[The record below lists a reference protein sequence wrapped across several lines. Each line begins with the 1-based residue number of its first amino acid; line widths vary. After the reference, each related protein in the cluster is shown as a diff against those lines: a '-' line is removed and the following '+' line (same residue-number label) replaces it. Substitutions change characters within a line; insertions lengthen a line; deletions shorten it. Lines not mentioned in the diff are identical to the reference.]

1 MDTTALLTRLG
12 EHLARAWQT
21 PVPPTR
27 ATRTSAPASPPAW
40 RCVCGRRVYFRNDRC
55 LACGRAL
62 GFDPL
67 AGAVLALAPAEPLPG
82 EPVRTWRDA
91 RPDHAAATY
100 LRCANAA
107 SPAACNWLVPTSE
120 RNGAGQRP
128 LYCLACRLNRTIPDL
143 GRAGQADAWA
153 RIEAAKRRL
162 VAQLLAL
169 GLPVA
174 SRLPGA
180 GGEDPR
186 RGLAFD
192 FLAESPG
199 GAEVLTGHANGLI
212 TLDLEEADD
221 AARERLRA
229 QLHEPYRT
237 LLGHLRHEVG
247 HYYWD
252 RLIWDSPWL
261 DDFRTLF
268 GDERESYADALK
280 RHYDNGAPPDWDQ
293 RFVST
298 YASSHPWE
306 DWAETWAHYLHIEDT
321 LVTALSFGL
330 GAGDVEIDTEPFT
343 KDVLWQP
350 DVEGASEFLEFVNAW
365 VELTGVLNELS
376 RSMGV
381 HDFYPFVL
389 NRPVVAKLQFIHCV
403 VREARAA
410 QRARSA
416 AAAPALPA
424 AA

>member
-1 MDTTALLTRLG
+1 MNILKSMVYGITGNLFKRRKSASSRSRSYTCYCG
-12 EHLARAWQT
+12 K
-21 PVPPTR
+21 PVF
-27 ATRTSAPASPPAW
+27 
-40 RCVCGRRVYFRNDRC
+40 FRNSAC
-55 LACGRAL
+55 LSCGAQLGYDPERTDLIAL
-62 GFDPL
+62 DDGDT
-67 AGAVLALAPAEPLPG
+67 PG
-82 EPVRTWRDA
+82 SLVRHGDTSGKL
-91 RPDHAAATY
+91 Y
-100 LRCANAA
+100 QRCANFDTAA
-107 SPAACNWLVPTSE
+107 GCNWLLPHGCTE
-120 RNGAGQRP
+120 P
-128 LYCLACRLNRTIPDL
+128 LCRACRVNRTIPDQSDPENQML
-143 GRAGQADAWA
+143 WG
-153 RIEAAKRRL
+153 RIELAKRRL
-162 VAQLLAL
+162 MSQLLDL
-169 GLPVA
+169 GLPA
-174 SRLPGA
+174 LSKEK
-180 GGEDPR
+180 EDPEH
-186 RGLAFD
+186 GLAFD
-192 FLAESPG
+192 FLRALPNEPPIM
-199 GAEVLTGHANGLI
+199 TGHASGVI
-212 TLDLEEADD
+212 TLNVEEADD
-221 AARERLRA
+221 SVRERVRA
-229 QLHEPYRT
+229 AMHEPYRT

>member
-1 MDTTALLTRLG
+1 MNILKSMVYGIAGNLFKRRKSATTRSRSYTCQCG
-12 EHLARAWQT
+12 K
-21 PVPPTR
+21 PVF
-27 ATRTSAPASPPAW
+27 
-40 RCVCGRRVYFRNDRC
+40 FRNSAC
-55 LACGRAL
+55 LSCGAQLGYDPELTTLIAL
-62 GFDPL
+62 EEGDT
-67 AGAVLALAPAEPLPG
+67 PG
-82 EPVRTWRDA
+82 SLVRHGDTGGK
-91 RPDHAAATY
+91 HY
-100 LRCANAA
+100 QRCANFDTAA
-107 SPAACNWLVPTSE
+107 GCNWLLPHGSTE
-120 RNGAGQRP
+120 P
-128 LYCLACRLNRTIPDL
+128 LCRACCVNRTIPDQSDPQNQML
-143 GRAGQADAWA
+143 WG
-153 RIEAAKRRL
+153 RIELAKRRL
-162 VAQLLAL
+162 MSQLLDL
-169 GLPVA
+169 GLPA
-174 SRLPGA
+174 LSKEK
-180 GGEDPR
+180 EDPEH
-186 RGLAFD
+186 GLAFD
-192 FLAESPG
+192 FLRALPDEPP
-199 GAEVLTGHANGLI
+199 VMTGHANGVI
-212 TLDLEEADD
+212 TLNVEEADD
-221 AARERLRA
+221 AVREKVRA
-229 QLHEPYRT
+229 AMHEPYRT

-350 DVEGASEFLEFVNAW
+350 DVAGASEFLELVNAW

-381 HDFYPFVL
+381 HDFFPFVL

-410 QRARSA
+410 SRARTAPSVP
-416 AAAPALPA
+416 AAPEKSA
-424 AA
+424 

>member
-1 MDTTALLTRLG
+1 MNILKSMVYSITGSLFKRRKSATTRSRSYTCQCG
-12 EHLARAWQT
+12 K
-21 PVPPTR
+21 PVF
-27 ATRTSAPASPPAW
+27 
-40 RCVCGRRVYFRNDRC
+40 FRNSAC
-55 LACGRAL
+55 LSCGAQLGYDPELTTLIAL
-62 GFDPL
+62 EE
-67 AGAVLALAPAEPLPG
+67 GAPPDSL
-82 EPVRTWRDA
+82 VRHGDTGGKL
-91 RPDHAAATY
+91 Y
-100 LRCANAA
+100 QRCANFDTAA
-107 SPAACNWLVPTSE
+107 GCNWLVPHGSPE
-120 RNGAGQRP
+120 P
-128 LYCLACRLNRTIPDL
+128 LCRACCVNRTIPDQSDPQNQL
-143 GRAGQADAWA
+143 LWG
-153 RIEAAKRRL
+153 RIELAKRRMMS
-162 VAQLLAL
+162 QLLDL
-169 GLPVA
+169 GLPA
-174 SRLPGA
+174 LSKEK
-180 GGEDPR
+180 EDPEH
-186 RGLAFD
+186 GLAFD
-192 FLAESPG
+192 FLRALPG
-199 GAEVLTGHANGLI
+199 EPPVMTGHASGVV
-212 TLDLEEADD
+212 TLNVEEADD
-221 AARERLRA
+221 SVREKVRAAM
-229 QLHEPYRT
+229 HEPYRT

-280 RHYDNGAPPDWDQ
+280 RHYDNGAPADWDQ

-306 DWAETWAHYLHIEDT
+306 DWAESWAHYLHIEDT

-350 DVEGASEFLEFVNAW
+350 DVAGASEFLELVNAW

-410 QRARSA
+410 GRARA
-416 AAAPALPA
+416 AANVPSAD
-424 AA
+424 

>member
-1 MDTTALLTRLG
+1 MNILKSMVYGIAGNLFKRRKSATTRSRSYTCQCG
-12 EHLARAWQT
+12 K
-21 PVPPTR
+21 PVF
-27 ATRTSAPASPPAW
+27 
-40 RCVCGRRVYFRNDRC
+40 FRNSAC
-55 LACGRAL
+55 LSCGAQLGYDPELTTLIAL
-62 GFDPL
+62 EEGDT
-67 AGAVLALAPAEPLPG
+67 PG
-82 EPVRTWRDA
+82 SLVRHGDTGGK
-91 RPDHAAATY
+91 HY
-100 LRCANAA
+100 QRCANFDTAA
-107 SPAACNWLVPTSE
+107 GCNWLLPHGSTE
-120 RNGAGQRP
+120 P
-128 LYCLACRLNRTIPDL
+128 LCRACCVNRTIPDQSDPQNQML
-143 GRAGQADAWA
+143 WG
-153 RIEAAKRRL
+153 RIELAKRRL
-162 VAQLLAL
+162 MSQLLDL
-169 GLPVA
+169 GLPA
-174 SRLPGA
+174 LSKEK
-180 GGEDPR
+180 EDPEH
-186 RGLAFD
+186 GLAFD
-192 FLAESPG
+192 FLRALPDEPP
-199 GAEVLTGHANGLI
+199 VMTGHANGVI
-212 TLDLEEADD
+212 TLNVEEADD
-221 AARERLRA
+221 AVREKVRA
-229 QLHEPYRT
+229 AMHEPYRT

-280 RHYDNGAPPDWDQ
+280 RHYDNGAPADWDQ

-306 DWAETWAHYLHIEDT
+306 DWAESWAHYLHIEDT

-350 DVEGASEFLEFVNAW
+350 DVAGASEFLELVNAW

-410 QRARSA
+410 SRARTAPSVP
-416 AAAPALPA
+416 AAPEKSA
-424 AA
+424 

>member
-1 MDTTALLTRLG
+1 MNILKSMVYGIAGNLFKRRKSATTRSRSYTCQCG
-12 EHLARAWQT
+12 K
-21 PVPPTR
+21 PVF
-27 ATRTSAPASPPAW
+27 
-40 RCVCGRRVYFRNDRC
+40 FRNSAC
-55 LACGRAL
+55 LSCGAQLGYDPELTTLIAL
-62 GFDPL
+62 EEGDT
-67 AGAVLALAPAEPLPG
+67 PG
-82 EPVRTWRDA
+82 SLVRHGDTGDK
-91 RPDHAAATY
+91 HY
-100 LRCANAA
+100 QRCANFDTAA
-107 SPAACNWLVPTSE
+107 GCNWLLPHGSTE
-120 RNGAGQRP
+120 P
-128 LYCLACRLNRTIPDL
+128 LCRACCVNRTIPDQSDPQNQML
-143 GRAGQADAWA
+143 WG
-153 RIEAAKRRL
+153 RIELAKRRL
-162 VAQLLAL
+162 MSQLLDL
-169 GLPVA
+169 GLPA
-174 SRLPGA
+174 LSKEK
-180 GGEDPR
+180 EDPEH
-186 RGLAFD
+186 GLAFD
-192 FLAESPG
+192 FLRALPDEPP
-199 GAEVLTGHANGLI
+199 VMTGHANGVI
-212 TLDLEEADD
+212 TLNVEEADD
-221 AARERLRA
+221 AVREKVRA
-229 QLHEPYRT
+229 AMHEPYRT

-280 RHYDNGAPPDWDQ
+280 RHYDNGAPADWDQ

-350 DVEGASEFLEFVNAW
+350 DVAGASEFLELVNAW

-410 QRARSA
+410 SRARTAPSVP
-416 AAAPALPA
+416 AAPEKSA
-424 AA
+424 

>member
-1 MDTTALLTRLG
+1 MNILKSMVYGIAGNLFKRRKSATTRSRSYTCQCG
-12 EHLARAWQT
+12 K
-21 PVPPTR
+21 PVF
-27 ATRTSAPASPPAW
+27 
-40 RCVCGRRVYFRNDRC
+40 FRNSAC
-55 LACGRAL
+55 LSCGAQLGYDPELTTLIAL
-62 GFDPL
+62 EEGDT
-67 AGAVLALAPAEPLPG
+67 PG
-82 EPVRTWRDA
+82 SLVRHGDTGGK
-91 RPDHAAATY
+91 HY
-100 LRCANAA
+100 QRCANFDTAA
-107 SPAACNWLVPTSE
+107 GCNWLLPHGSTE
-120 RNGAGQRP
+120 P
-128 LYCLACRLNRTIPDL
+128 LCRACCVNRTIPDQSDPQNQML
-143 GRAGQADAWA
+143 WG
-153 RIEAAKRRL
+153 RIELAKRRL
-162 VAQLLAL
+162 MSQLLDL
-169 GLPVA
+169 GLPA
-174 SRLPGA
+174 LSKEK
-180 GGEDPR
+180 EDPEH
-186 RGLAFD
+186 GLAFD
-192 FLAESPG
+192 FLRALPDEPP
-199 GAEVLTGHANGLI
+199 VMTGHANGVI
-212 TLDLEEADD
+212 TLNVEEADD
-221 AARERLRA
+221 AVREKVRA
-229 QLHEPYRT
+229 AMHEPYRT

-280 RHYDNGAPPDWDQ
+280 RHYDNGAPADWDQ

-350 DVEGASEFLEFVNAW
+350 DVAGASEFLELVNAW

-389 NRPVVAKLQFIHCV
+389 NRPVVARLQFIHCV

-410 QRARSA
+410 SRARTAPSVP
-416 AAAPALPA
+416 AAPEKSA
-424 AA
+424 

>member
-1 MDTTALLTRLG
+1 MNILKSMVYGIAGNLFKRRKSATTRSRSYTCQCG
-12 EHLARAWQT
+12 K
-21 PVPPTR
+21 PVF
-27 ATRTSAPASPPAW
+27 
-40 RCVCGRRVYFRNDRC
+40 FRNSAC
-55 LACGRAL
+55 LSCGAQLGYDPELTTLIAL
-62 GFDPL
+62 EEGDT
-67 AGAVLALAPAEPLPG
+67 PG
-82 EPVRTWRDA
+82 SLVRHGDTGGK
-91 RPDHAAATY
+91 HY
-100 LRCANAA
+100 QRCANFDTAA
-107 SPAACNWLVPTSE
+107 GCNWLLPHGSTE
-120 RNGAGQRP
+120 P
-128 LYCLACRLNRTIPDL
+128 LCRACCVNRTIPDQSDPQNQML
-143 GRAGQADAWA
+143 WG
-153 RIEAAKRRL
+153 RIELAKRRL
-162 VAQLLAL
+162 MSQLLDL
-169 GLPVA
+169 GLPA
-174 SRLPGA
+174 LSKEK
-180 GGEDPR
+180 EDPEH
-186 RGLAFD
+186 GLAFD
-192 FLAESPG
+192 FLRALPDEPP
-199 GAEVLTGHANGLI
+199 VMTGHANGVI
-212 TLDLEEADD
+212 TLNVEEADD
-221 AARERLRA
+221 AVREKVRA
-229 QLHEPYRT
+229 AMHEPYRT

-280 RHYDNGAPPDWDQ
+280 RHYDNGAPADWDQ

-350 DVEGASEFLEFVNAW
+350 DVAGASEFLELVNAW

-410 QRARSA
+410 SRARTAPSVPSGP
-416 AAAPALPA
+416 AAPEKSA
-424 AA
+424 

>member
-1 MDTTALLTRLG
+1 MNILKSMVYGIAGNLFKRRKSATTRSRSYTCQCG
-12 EHLARAWQT
+12 K
-21 PVPPTR
+21 PVF
-27 ATRTSAPASPPAW
+27 
-40 RCVCGRRVYFRNDRC
+40 FRNSAC
-55 LACGRAL
+55 LSCGAQLGYDPELTTLIAL
-62 GFDPL
+62 EEGDT
-67 AGAVLALAPAEPLPG
+67 PG
-82 EPVRTWRDA
+82 SLVRHGDTGGK
-91 RPDHAAATY
+91 HY
-100 LRCANAA
+100 QRCANFDTAA
-107 SPAACNWLVPTSE
+107 GCNWLLPHGSTE
-120 RNGAGQRP
+120 P
-128 LYCLACRLNRTIPDL
+128 LCRACCVNRTIPDQSDPQNQML
-143 GRAGQADAWA
+143 WG
-153 RIEAAKRRL
+153 RIELAKRRL
-162 VAQLLAL
+162 MSQLLDLGRPAL
-169 GLPVA
+169 
-174 SRLPGA
+174 SKEK
-180 GGEDPR
+180 EDPEH
-186 RGLAFD
+186 GLAFD
-192 FLAESPG
+192 FLRALPDEPP
-199 GAEVLTGHANGLI
+199 VMTGHANGVI
-212 TLDLEEADD
+212 TLNVEEADD
-221 AARERLRA
+221 AVREKVRA
-229 QLHEPYRT
+229 AMHEPYRT

-280 RHYDNGAPPDWDQ
+280 RHYDNGAPADWDQ

-350 DVEGASEFLEFVNAW
+350 DVAGASEFLELVNAW

-410 QRARSA
+410 SRARTAPSVP
-416 AAAPALPA
+416 AAPEKSA
-424 AA
+424 

>member
-1 MDTTALLTRLG
+1 MNILKSMVYGITGNLFKRRKSASSRSRSYTCYCG
-12 EHLARAWQT
+12 K
-21 PVPPTR
+21 PVF
-27 ATRTSAPASPPAW
+27 
-40 RCVCGRRVYFRNDRC
+40 FRNSAC
-55 LACGRAL
+55 LSCGAQLGYDPERTDLIAL
-62 GFDPL
+62 DDGDT
-67 AGAVLALAPAEPLPG
+67 PG
-82 EPVRTWRDA
+82 SLVRHGDTSGKL
-91 RPDHAAATY
+91 Y
-100 LRCANAA
+100 QRCANFDTAA
-107 SPAACNWLVPTSE
+107 GCNWLLPHGCTE
-120 RNGAGQRP
+120 P
-128 LYCLACRLNRTIPDL
+128 LCRACRVNRTIPDQSDPENQML
-143 GRAGQADAWA
+143 WG
-153 RIEAAKRRL
+153 RIELAKRRL
-162 VAQLLAL
+162 MSQLLDL
-169 GLPVA
+169 GLPA
-174 SRLPGA
+174 LSKEK
-180 GGEDPR
+180 EDPEH
-186 RGLAFD
+186 GLAFD
-192 FLAESPG
+192 FLRALPNEPPIM
-199 GAEVLTGHANGLI
+199 TGHASGVI
-212 TLDLEEADD
+212 TLNVEEADD
-221 AARERLRA
+221 SVRERVRA
-229 QLHEPYRT
+229 AMHEPYRT

-280 RHYDNGAPPDWDQ
+280 RHYDNGAPADWDQ

-350 DVEGASEFLEFVNAW
+350 DVAGASEFLELVNAW

-410 QRARSA
+410 SRART
-416 AAAPALPA
+416 APSVPA
-424 AA
+424 AAEKPA

>member
-1 MDTTALLTRLG
+1 MNILKSMVYGIAGNLFKRRKSATTRSRSYTSQCG
-12 EHLARAWQT
+12 K
-21 PVPPTR
+21 PVF
-27 ATRTSAPASPPAW
+27 
-40 RCVCGRRVYFRNDRC
+40 FRNSAC
-55 LACGRAL
+55 LSCGAQLGYDPELTTLIAL
-62 GFDPL
+62 EEGDT
-67 AGAVLALAPAEPLPG
+67 PG
-82 EPVRTWRDA
+82 SLVRHGDTGGK
-91 RPDHAAATY
+91 HY
-100 LRCANAA
+100 QRCANFDTAA
-107 SPAACNWLVPTSE
+107 GCNWLLPHGSTE
-120 RNGAGQRP
+120 P
-128 LYCLACRLNRTIPDL
+128 LCRACCVNRTIPDQSDPQNQML
-143 GRAGQADAWA
+143 WG
-153 RIEAAKRRL
+153 RIELAKRRL
-162 VAQLLAL
+162 MSQLLDL
-169 GLPVA
+169 GLPA
-174 SRLPGA
+174 LSKEK
-180 GGEDPR
+180 EDPEH
-186 RGLAFD
+186 GLAFD
-192 FLAESPG
+192 FLRALPDEPP
-199 GAEVLTGHANGLI
+199 VMTGHANGVI
-212 TLDLEEADD
+212 TLNVEEADD
-221 AARERLRA
+221 AVREKVRA
-229 QLHEPYRT
+229 AMHEPYRT

-280 RHYDNGAPPDWDQ
+280 RHYDNGAPADWDQ

-350 DVEGASEFLEFVNAW
+350 DVAGASEFLELVNAW

-410 QRARSA
+410 SRARTAPSVP
-416 AAAPALPA
+416 AAPEKSA
-424 AA
+424 

>member
-1 MDTTALLTRLG
+1 MNILKSMVYGIAGNLFKRRKSASTRSRSYTCQCG
-12 EHLARAWQT
+12 K
-21 PVPPTR
+21 PVF
-27 ATRTSAPASPPAW
+27 
-40 RCVCGRRVYFRNDRC
+40 FRNSAC
-55 LACGRAL
+55 LSCGAQLGYDPELTTLIAL
-62 GFDPL
+62 EEGDT
-67 AGAVLALAPAEPLPG
+67 PG
-82 EPVRTWRDA
+82 SLVRHGDTGGK
-91 RPDHAAATY
+91 HY
-100 LRCANAA
+100 QRCANFDTAA
-107 SPAACNWLVPTSE
+107 GCNWLLPHGSTE
-120 RNGAGQRP
+120 P
-128 LYCLACRLNRTIPDL
+128 LCRACCVNRTIPDQSDPQNQML
-143 GRAGQADAWA
+143 WG
-153 RIEAAKRRL
+153 RIELAKRRL
-162 VAQLLAL
+162 MSQLLDL
-169 GLPVA
+169 GLPA
-174 SRLPGA
+174 LSKEK
-180 GGEDPR
+180 EDPEH
-186 RGLAFD
+186 GLAFD
-192 FLAESPG
+192 FLRALPDEPP
-199 GAEVLTGHANGLI
+199 VMTGHANGVI
-212 TLDLEEADD
+212 TLNVEEADD
-221 AARERLRA
+221 AVREKVRA
-229 QLHEPYRT
+229 AMHEPYRT

-280 RHYDNGAPPDWDQ
+280 RHYDNGAPADWDQ

-350 DVEGASEFLEFVNAW
+350 DVAGASEFLELVNAW

-410 QRARSA
+410 SRARTAPSVP
-416 AAAPALPA
+416 AAPEKSA
-424 AA
+424 

>member
-1 MDTTALLTRLG
+1 MNILKSMVYSITGSLFKRRKSATTRSRSYTCQCG
-12 EHLARAWQT
+12 K
-21 PVPPTR
+21 PVF
-27 ATRTSAPASPPAW
+27 
-40 RCVCGRRVYFRNDRC
+40 FRNSAC
-55 LACGRAL
+55 LSCGAQLGYDPELTTLIAL
-62 GFDPL
+62 EEGDT
-67 AGAVLALAPAEPLPG
+67 PG
-82 EPVRTWRDA
+82 SLVRHGDTGGK
-91 RPDHAAATY
+91 HY
-100 LRCANAA
+100 QRCANFDTAA
-107 SPAACNWLVPTSE
+107 GCNWLLPHGSTE
-120 RNGAGQRP
+120 P
-128 LYCLACRLNRTIPDL
+128 LCRACCVNRTIPDQSDPQNQML
-143 GRAGQADAWA
+143 WG
-153 RIEAAKRRL
+153 RIELAKRRL
-162 VAQLLAL
+162 MSQLLDL
-169 GLPVA
+169 GLPA
-174 SRLPGA
+174 LSKEK
-180 GGEDPR
+180 EDPEH
-186 RGLAFD
+186 GLAFD
-192 FLAESPG
+192 FLRALPDEPP
-199 GAEVLTGHANGLI
+199 VMTGHANGVI
-212 TLDLEEADD
+212 TLNVEEADD
-221 AARERLRA
+221 AVREKVRA
-229 QLHEPYRT
+229 AMHEPYRT

-350 DVEGASEFLEFVNAW
+350 DVAGASEFLELVNAW

-410 QRARSA
+410 SRARTAPSVP
-416 AAAPALPA
+416 AAPEKSA
-424 AA
+424 

>member
-1 MDTTALLTRLG
+1 MNILKSMVYGIAGNLFKRRKSATTRSRSYTCQCG
-12 EHLARAWQT
+12 K
-21 PVPPTR
+21 PVF
-27 ATRTSAPASPPAW
+27 
-40 RCVCGRRVYFRNDRC
+40 FRNSAC
-55 LACGRAL
+55 LSCGAQLGYDPELTTLIAL
-62 GFDPL
+62 EEGDT
-67 AGAVLALAPAEPLPG
+67 PG
-82 EPVRTWRDA
+82 SLVRHGDTGGK
-91 RPDHAAATY
+91 HY
-100 LRCANAA
+100 QRCANFDTAA
-107 SPAACNWLVPTSE
+107 GCNWLLPHGSTE
-120 RNGAGQRP
+120 P
-128 LYCLACRLNRTIPDL
+128 LCRACCVNRTIPDQSDPQNQML
-143 GRAGQADAWA
+143 WG
-153 RIEAAKRRL
+153 RIELAKRRL
-162 VAQLLAL
+162 MSQLLDL
-169 GLPVA
+169 GLPA
-174 SRLPGA
+174 LSKEK
-180 GGEDPR
+180 EDPEH
-186 RGLAFD
+186 GLAFD
-192 FLAESPG
+192 FLRALPDEPP
-199 GAEVLTGHANGLI
+199 VMTGHANGVI
-212 TLDLEEADD
+212 TLNVEEADD
-221 AARERLRA
+221 AVREKVRA
-229 QLHEPYRT
+229 AMHEPYRT

-280 RHYDNGAPPDWDQ
+280 RHYDNGAPADWDQ

-350 DVEGASEFLEFVNAW
+350 DVAGASEFLELVNAW

-381 HDFYPFVL
+381 HDLYPFVL

-410 QRARSA
+410 SRARTAPSVP
-416 AAAPALPA
+416 AAPEKSA
-424 AA
+424 

>member
-1 MDTTALLTRLG
+1 MNILKSMVYGIAGNLFKRRKSATTRSRSYTCQCG
-12 EHLARAWQT
+12 K
-21 PVPPTR
+21 PVF
-27 ATRTSAPASPPAW
+27 
-40 RCVCGRRVYFRNDRC
+40 FRNSAC
-55 LACGRAL
+55 LSCGAQLGYDPELTTLIAL
-62 GFDPL
+62 EEGDT
-67 AGAVLALAPAEPLPG
+67 PG
-82 EPVRTWRDA
+82 SLVRHGDTGGK
-91 RPDHAAATY
+91 HY
-100 LRCANAA
+100 QRCANFDTAA
-107 SPAACNWLVPTSE
+107 GCNWLLPHGSTE
-120 RNGAGQRP
+120 P
-128 LYCLACRLNRTIPDL
+128 LCRACCVNRTIPDQSDPQNQML
-143 GRAGQADAWA
+143 WG
-153 RIEAAKRRL
+153 RIELAKRRL
-162 VAQLLAL
+162 MSQLLDL
-169 GLPVA
+169 GLPA
-174 SRLPGA
+174 LSKEK
-180 GGEDPR
+180 EDPEH
-186 RGLAFD
+186 GLAFD
-192 FLAESPG
+192 FLRALPDEPP
-199 GAEVLTGHANGLI
+199 VMTGHANGVI
-212 TLDLEEADD
+212 TLNVEEADD
-221 AARERLRA
+221 AVREKVRA
-229 QLHEPYRT
+229 AMHEPYRT

-350 DVEGASEFLEFVNAW
+350 DVAGASEFLELVNAW

-410 QRARSA
+410 SRARTAPSVP
-416 AAAPALPA
+416 AAPEKSA
-424 AA
+424 

>member
-1 MDTTALLTRLG
+1 MNILKSMVYGIAGNLFKRRKSATTRSRSYTCQCG
-12 EHLARAWQT
+12 K
-21 PVPPTR
+21 PVF
-27 ATRTSAPASPPAW
+27 
-40 RCVCGRRVYFRNDRC
+40 FRNSAC
-55 LACGRAL
+55 LSCGAQLGYDPELTTLIAL
-62 GFDPL
+62 EEGDT
-67 AGAVLALAPAEPLPG
+67 PG
-82 EPVRTWRDA
+82 SLVRHGDTGGK
-91 RPDHAAATY
+91 HY
-100 LRCANAA
+100 QRCANFDTAA
-107 SPAACNWLVPTSE
+107 GCNWLLPHGSTE
-120 RNGAGQRP
+120 P
-128 LYCLACRLNRTIPDL
+128 LCRACCVNRTIPDQSDPQNQML
-143 GRAGQADAWA
+143 WG
-153 RIEAAKRRL
+153 RIELAKRRL
-162 VAQLLAL
+162 MSQLLDL
-169 GLPVA
+169 GLPA
-174 SRLPGA
+174 LSKEK
-180 GGEDPR
+180 EDPEH
-186 RGLAFD
+186 GLAFD
-192 FLAESPG
+192 FLRALPDEPP
-199 GAEVLTGHANGLI
+199 VMTGHASGVV
-212 TLDLEEADD
+212 TLNVEEADD
-221 AARERLRA
+221 AVREKVRA
-229 QLHEPYRT
+229 AMHEPYRT

-280 RHYDNGAPPDWDQ
+280 RHYDNGAPADWDQ

-350 DVEGASEFLEFVNAW
+350 DVAGASEFLELVNAW

-410 QRARSA
+410 SRARTAPSVP
-416 AAAPALPA
+416 AAPEKSA
-424 AA
+424 

>member
-1 MDTTALLTRLG
+1 MNILKSMVYGIAGNLFKRRKSATTRSRSYTCQCG
-12 EHLARAWQT
+12 K
-21 PVPPTR
+21 PVF
-27 ATRTSAPASPPAW
+27 
-40 RCVCGRRVYFRNDRC
+40 FRNSAC
-55 LACGRAL
+55 LSCGAQLGYDPELTTLIAL
-62 GFDPL
+62 EEGDT
-67 AGAVLALAPAEPLPG
+67 PG
-82 EPVRTWRDA
+82 SLVRHGDTGGK
-91 RPDHAAATY
+91 HY
-100 LRCANAA
+100 QRCANFDTAA
-107 SPAACNWLVPTSE
+107 GCNWLLPHGSTE
-120 RNGAGQRP
+120 P
-128 LYCLACRLNRTIPDL
+128 LCRACCVNRTIPDQSDPQNQML
-143 GRAGQADAWA
+143 WG
-153 RIEAAKRRL
+153 RIELAKRRL
-162 VAQLLAL
+162 MSQLLDL
-169 GLPVA
+169 GLPA
-174 SRLPGA
+174 LSKEK
-180 GGEDPR
+180 EDPEH
-186 RGLAFD
+186 GLAFD
-192 FLAESPG
+192 FLRALPDEPP
-199 GAEVLTGHANGLI
+199 VMTGHANGVI
-212 TLDLEEADD
+212 TLNVEEADD
-221 AARERLRA
+221 AVREKVRA
-229 QLHEPYRT
+229 AMHEPYRT

-280 RHYDNGAPPDWDQ
+280 RHYDNGAPADWDQ

-350 DVEGASEFLEFVNAW
+350 DVAGASEFLELVNAW

-410 QRARSA
+410 SRARTAPSVPSVPVAPEKSA
-416 AAAPALPA
+416 
-424 AA
+424 

>member
-1 MDTTALLTRLG
+1 MF
-12 EHLARAWQT
+12 
-21 PVPPTR
+21 
-27 ATRTSAPASPPAW
+27 
-40 RCVCGRRVYFRNDRC
+40 FRNSAC
-55 LACGRAL
+55 LSCGAQLGYDPELTTLIAL
-62 GFDPL
+62 EEGDT
-67 AGAVLALAPAEPLPG
+67 PG
-82 EPVRTWRDA
+82 SLVRHGDTGGK
-91 RPDHAAATY
+91 HY
-100 LRCANAA
+100 QRCANFDTAA
-107 SPAACNWLVPTSE
+107 GCNWLLPHGSTE
-120 RNGAGQRP
+120 P
-128 LYCLACRLNRTIPDL
+128 LCRACCVNRTIPDQSDPQNQML
-143 GRAGQADAWA
+143 WG
-153 RIEAAKRRL
+153 RIELAKRRL
-162 VAQLLAL
+162 MSQLLDL
-169 GLPVA
+169 GLPA
-174 SRLPGA
+174 LSKEK
-180 GGEDPR
+180 EDPEH
-186 RGLAFD
+186 GLAFD
-192 FLAESPG
+192 FLRALPNEPP
-199 GAEVLTGHANGLI
+199 VMTGHANGVI
-212 TLDLEEADD
+212 TLNVEEADD
-221 AARERLRA
+221 AVREKVRA
-229 QLHEPYRT
+229 AMHEPYRT

-280 RHYDNGAPPDWDQ
+280 RHYDNGAPADWDQ

-350 DVEGASEFLEFVNAW
+350 DVAGASEFLELVNAW
-365 VELTGVLNELS
+365 VELTGVLNDLS

-410 QRARSA
+410 SRARTAPSVP
-416 AAAPALPA
+416 AAPEKSA
-424 AA
+424 

>member
-1 MDTTALLTRLG
+1 MNILKSMVYGIAGNLFKRRKSATTRSRSYTCQCG
-12 EHLARAWQT
+12 K
-21 PVPPTR
+21 PVF
-27 ATRTSAPASPPAW
+27 
-40 RCVCGRRVYFRNDRC
+40 FRNSAC
-55 LACGRAL
+55 LSCGAQLGYDPELTTLIAL
-62 GFDPL
+62 EDGDT
-67 AGAVLALAPAEPLPG
+67 PG
-82 EPVRTWRDA
+82 SLVRHGDTGGK
-91 RPDHAAATY
+91 HY
-100 LRCANAA
+100 QRCANFDTAA
-107 SPAACNWLVPTSE
+107 GCNWLLPHGSTE
-120 RNGAGQRP
+120 P
-128 LYCLACRLNRTIPDL
+128 LCRACCVNRTIPDQSDPQNQML
-143 GRAGQADAWA
+143 WG
-153 RIEAAKRRL
+153 RIELAKRRL
-162 VAQLLAL
+162 MSQLLDL
-169 GLPVA
+169 GLPA
-174 SRLPGA
+174 LSKEK
-180 GGEDPR
+180 EDPEH
-186 RGLAFD
+186 GLAFD
-192 FLAESPG
+192 FLRALPDEPP
-199 GAEVLTGHANGLI
+199 VMTGHANGVI
-212 TLDLEEADD
+212 TLNVEEADD
-221 AARERLRA
+221 AVREKVRA
-229 QLHEPYRT
+229 AMHEPYRT

-280 RHYDNGAPPDWDQ
+280 RHYDNGAPADWDQ

-350 DVEGASEFLEFVNAW
+350 DVAGASEFLELVNAW

-410 QRARSA
+410 SRARTAPSVP
-416 AAAPALPA
+416 AAPEKSA
-424 AA
+424 

>member
-1 MDTTALLTRLG
+1 MNILKSMVYGIAGNLFKRRKSASTRNRSYTCQCG
-12 EHLARAWQT
+12 K
-21 PVPPTR
+21 PVF
-27 ATRTSAPASPPAW
+27 
-40 RCVCGRRVYFRNDRC
+40 FRNSAC
-55 LACGRAL
+55 LSCGSPLGYDPELTTLIAL
-62 GFDPL
+62 EDGDT
-67 AGAVLALAPAEPLPG
+67 PG
-82 EPVRTWRDA
+82 SLVRHGDTGGKL
-91 RPDHAAATY
+91 Y
-100 LRCANAA
+100 QRCANFDTAA
-107 SPAACNWLVPTSE
+107 GCNWLLPHGSTE
-120 RNGAGQRP
+120 P
-128 LYCLACRLNRTIPDL
+128 LCRACCVNRTIPDQSDPENQML
-143 GRAGQADAWA
+143 WG
-153 RIEAAKRRL
+153 RIELAKRRL
-162 VAQLLAL
+162 MSQLLDL
-169 GLPVA
+169 GLPA
-174 SRLPGA
+174 LSKEK
-180 GGEDPR
+180 EDPEH
-186 RGLAFD
+186 GLAFD
-192 FLAESPG
+192 FLRALPG
-199 GAEVLTGHANGLI
+199 EPPIMTGHANGVV
-212 TLDLEEADD
+212 TLNVEEADD
-221 AARERLRA
+221 AVRERVRA
-229 QLHEPYRT
+229 AMHEPYRT

-410 QRARSA
+410 RRARPA
-416 AAAPALPA
+416 AAAPAIPPA
-424 AA
+424 A

>member
-1 MDTTALLTRLG
+1 MNILKSMVYGIAGNLFKRRKSATTRSRSYTCQCG
-12 EHLARAWQT
+12 K
-21 PVPPTR
+21 PVF
-27 ATRTSAPASPPAW
+27 
-40 RCVCGRRVYFRNDRC
+40 FRNSAC
-55 LACGRAL
+55 LSCGAQLGYDPELTTLIAL
-62 GFDPL
+62 EEGDT
-67 AGAVLALAPAEPLPG
+67 PG
-82 EPVRTWRDA
+82 SLVRHGDTGGK
-91 RPDHAAATY
+91 HY
-100 LRCANAA
+100 QRCANFDTAA
-107 SPAACNWLVPTSE
+107 GCNWLLPHGSTE
-120 RNGAGQRP
+120 P
-128 LYCLACRLNRTIPDL
+128 LCRACCVNRTIPDQSDPQNQML
-143 GRAGQADAWA
+143 WG
-153 RIEAAKRRL
+153 RIELAKRRL
-162 VAQLLAL
+162 MSQLLDL
-169 GLPVA
+169 GLPA
-174 SRLPGA
+174 LSKEK
-180 GGEDPR
+180 EDPEH
-186 RGLAFD
+186 GLAFD
-192 FLAESPG
+192 FLRALPDEPP
-199 GAEVLTGHANGLI
+199 VMTGHANGVI
-212 TLDLEEADD
+212 TLNVEEADD
-221 AARERLRA
+221 AVREKVRA
-229 QLHEPYRT
+229 AMHEPYRT

-280 RHYDNGAPPDWDQ
+280 RHYDNGAPADWDQ

-350 DVEGASEFLEFVNAW
+350 DVAGASEFLELVNAW

-410 QRARSA
+410 SRARTAPSVPSVP
-416 AAAPALPA
+416 AAPEKSA
-424 AA
+424 

>member
-1 MDTTALLTRLG
+1 MNILKSMVYGIAGNLFKRRKSATTRSRSYTCQCG
-12 EHLARAWQT
+12 K
-21 PVPPTR
+21 PVF
-27 ATRTSAPASPPAW
+27 
-40 RCVCGRRVYFRNDRC
+40 FRNSAC
-55 LACGRAL
+55 LSCGAQLGYDPELTTLIAL
-62 GFDPL
+62 EEGDT
-67 AGAVLALAPAEPLPG
+67 PG
-82 EPVRTWRDA
+82 SLVRHGDTGGK
-91 RPDHAAATY
+91 HY
-100 LRCANAA
+100 QRCANFDTAA
-107 SPAACNWLVPTSE
+107 GCNWLLPHGSTE
-120 RNGAGQRP
+120 P
-128 LYCLACRLNRTIPDL
+128 LCRACCVNRTIPDQSDPQNQML
-143 GRAGQADAWA
+143 WG
-153 RIEAAKRRL
+153 RIELAKRRL
-162 VAQLLAL
+162 MSQLLDL
-169 GLPVA
+169 GLPA
-174 SRLPGA
+174 LSKEK
-180 GGEDPR
+180 EDPEH
-186 RGLAFD
+186 GLAFD
-192 FLAESPG
+192 FLRALPDEPP
-199 GAEVLTGHANGLI
+199 VMTGHANGVI
-212 TLDLEEADD
+212 TLNVEEADD
-221 AARERLRA
+221 AVREKVRA
-229 QLHEPYRT
+229 AMHEPYRT

-280 RHYDNGAPPDWDQ
+280 RHYDNGAPADWDQ

-350 DVEGASEFLEFVNAW
+350 DVAGASEFLELVNAW

-410 QRARSA
+410 SRART
-416 AAAPALPA
+416 APSVPA
-424 AA
+424 AAEKSA

>member
-1 MDTTALLTRLG
+1 MNILKSMVYGIAGNLFKRRKSATTRSRSYTCQCG
-12 EHLARAWQT
+12 K
-21 PVPPTR
+21 PVF
-27 ATRTSAPASPPAW
+27 
-40 RCVCGRRVYFRNDRC
+40 FRNSAC
-55 LACGRAL
+55 LSCGAQLGYDPELTTLIAL
-62 GFDPL
+62 EEGDT
-67 AGAVLALAPAEPLPG
+67 PG
-82 EPVRTWRDA
+82 SLVRHGDTGGK
-91 RPDHAAATY
+91 HY
-100 LRCANAA
+100 QRCANFDTAA
-107 SPAACNWLVPTSE
+107 GCNWLLPHGSTEPLCRACCV
-120 RNGAGQRP
+120 NRP
-128 LYCLACRLNRTIPDL
+128 IPDQSDPQNQML
-143 GRAGQADAWA
+143 WG
-153 RIEAAKRRL
+153 RIELAKRRL
-162 VAQLLAL
+162 MSQLLDL
-169 GLPVA
+169 GLPA
-174 SRLPGA
+174 LSKEK
-180 GGEDPR
+180 EDPEH
-186 RGLAFD
+186 GLAFD
-192 FLAESPG
+192 FLRALPDEPP
-199 GAEVLTGHANGLI
+199 VMTGHANGVI
-212 TLDLEEADD
+212 TLNVEEADD
-221 AARERLRA
+221 AVREKVRA
-229 QLHEPYRT
+229 AMHEPYRT

-280 RHYDNGAPPDWDQ
+280 RHYDNGAPADWDQ

-350 DVEGASEFLEFVNAW
+350 DVAGASEFLELVNAW

-410 QRARSA
+410 SRARTAPSVP
-416 AAAPALPA
+416 AAPEKSA
-424 AA
+424 

>member
-1 MDTTALLTRLG
+1 MNILKSMVYSIAGNLFKRRKSASTRSRSYTCQCG
-12 EHLARAWQT
+12 K
-21 PVPPTR
+21 PVF
-27 ATRTSAPASPPAW
+27 
-40 RCVCGRRVYFRNDRC
+40 FRNSAC
-55 LACGRAL
+55 LSCGAQLGYDPELTTLIAL
-62 GFDPL
+62 EE
-67 AGAVLALAPAEPLPG
+67 GAPPDSL
-82 EPVRTWRDA
+82 VRHGDTGGKL
-91 RPDHAAATY
+91 Y
-100 LRCANAA
+100 QRCANFDTAA
-107 SPAACNWLVPTSE
+107 GCNWLVPHGSPE
-120 RNGAGQRP
+120 P
-128 LYCLACRLNRTIPDL
+128 LCRACCVNRTIPDQSDPQNQL
-143 GRAGQADAWA
+143 LWG
-153 RIEAAKRRL
+153 RIELAKRRMMS
-162 VAQLLAL
+162 QLLDL
-169 GLPVA
+169 GLPA
-174 SRLPGA
+174 LSKEK
-180 GGEDPR
+180 EDPEH
-186 RGLAFD
+186 GLAFD
-192 FLAESPG
+192 FLRALPG
-199 GAEVLTGHANGLI
+199 EPPVMTGHASGVV
-212 TLDLEEADD
+212 TLNVEEADD
-221 AARERLRA
+221 SVREKVRAAM
-229 QLHEPYRT
+229 HEPYRT

-280 RHYDNGAPPDWDQ
+280 RHYDNGAPEDWDQ

-350 DVEGASEFLEFVNAW
+350 DVAGAGEFLELLNAW

-410 QRARSA
+410 SRARTAPSVP
-416 AAAPALPA
+416 AAPEKSA
-424 AA
+424 

>member
-1 MDTTALLTRLG
+1 MNILKSMVYGIAGNLFKRRKSATTRSRSYTCQCG
-12 EHLARAWQT
+12 K
-21 PVPPTR
+21 PVF
-27 ATRTSAPASPPAW
+27 
-40 RCVCGRRVYFRNDRC
+40 FRNSAC
-55 LACGRAL
+55 LSCGAQLGYDPELTTLIAL
-62 GFDPL
+62 EEGDT
-67 AGAVLALAPAEPLPG
+67 PG
-82 EPVRTWRDA
+82 SLVRHGDTGGK
-91 RPDHAAATY
+91 HY
-100 LRCANAA
+100 QRCANFDTAA
-107 SPAACNWLVPTSE
+107 GCNWLLPHGSTE
-120 RNGAGQRP
+120 P
-128 LYCLACRLNRTIPDL
+128 LCRACCVNRTIPDQSDPQNQML
-143 GRAGQADAWA
+143 WG
-153 RIEAAKRRL
+153 RIELAKRRL
-162 VAQLLAL
+162 MSQLLDL
-169 GLPVA
+169 GLPA
-174 SRLPGA
+174 LSKEK
-180 GGEDPR
+180 EDPEH
-186 RGLAFD
+186 GLAFD
-192 FLAESPG
+192 FLRALPDEPP
-199 GAEVLTGHANGLI
+199 VMTGHANGVI
-212 TLDLEEADD
+212 TLNVEEADD
-221 AARERLRA
+221 AVREKVRA
-229 QLHEPYRT
+229 AMHEPYRT

-280 RHYDNGAPPDWDQ
+280 RHYDNGAPADWDQ

-350 DVEGASEFLEFVNAW
+350 DVAGASEFLELVNAW

-389 NRPVVAKLQFIHCV
+389 NRPVVVKLQFIHCV

>member
-1 MDTTALLTRLG
+1 MNILKSMVYSITGSLFKRRKSATTRSRSYTCQCG
-12 EHLARAWQT
+12 K
-21 PVPPTR
+21 PVF
-27 ATRTSAPASPPAW
+27 
-40 RCVCGRRVYFRNDRC
+40 FRNSAC
-55 LACGRAL
+55 LSCGAQLGYDPELTTLIAL
-62 GFDPL
+62 EE
-67 AGAVLALAPAEPLPG
+67 GAPPDSL
-82 EPVRTWRDA
+82 VRHGDTGGKL
-91 RPDHAAATY
+91 Y
-100 LRCANAA
+100 QRCANFDTAA
-107 SPAACNWLVPTSE
+107 GCNWLVPHGSPE
-120 RNGAGQRP
+120 P
-128 LYCLACRLNRTIPDL
+128 LCRACCVNRTIPDQSDPQNQL
-143 GRAGQADAWA
+143 LWG
-153 RIEAAKRRL
+153 RIELAKRRMMS
-162 VAQLLAL
+162 QLLDL
-169 GLPVA
+169 GLPA
-174 SRLPGA
+174 LSKEK
-180 GGEDPR
+180 EDPEH
-186 RGLAFD
+186 GLAFD
-192 FLAESPG
+192 FLRALPG
-199 GAEVLTGHANGLI
+199 EPPVMTGHASGVV
-212 TLDLEEADD
+212 TLNVEEADD
-221 AARERLRA
+221 SVREKVRAAM
-229 QLHEPYRT
+229 HEPYRT

-280 RHYDNGAPPDWDQ
+280 RHYDNGAPADWDQ

-306 DWAETWAHYLHIEDT
+306 DWAESWAHYLHIEDT

-350 DVEGASEFLEFVNAW
+350 DVAGASEFLELVNAW

-410 QRARSA
+410 TRARKAS
-416 AAAPALPA
+416 LVPA
-424 AA
+424 AAEKPA

>member
-1 MDTTALLTRLG
+1 MNILKSMVYGIAGNLFKRRKSATTRSRSYTCQCG
-12 EHLARAWQT
+12 K
-21 PVPPTR
+21 PVF
-27 ATRTSAPASPPAW
+27 
-40 RCVCGRRVYFRNDRC
+40 FRNSAC
-55 LACGRAL
+55 LSCGAQLGYDPELTTLIAL
-62 GFDPL
+62 EEGDT
-67 AGAVLALAPAEPLPG
+67 PG
-82 EPVRTWRDA
+82 SLVRHGDTGGK
-91 RPDHAAATY
+91 HY
-100 LRCANAA
+100 QRCANFDTAA
-107 SPAACNWLVPTSE
+107 GCNWLLPHGSTE
-120 RNGAGQRP
+120 P
-128 LYCLACRLNRTIPDL
+128 LCRACCVNRTIPDQSDPQNQML
-143 GRAGQADAWA
+143 WG
-153 RIEAAKRRL
+153 RIELAKRRL
-162 VAQLLAL
+162 MSQLLDL
-169 GLPVA
+169 GLPA
-174 SRLPGA
+174 LSKEK
-180 GGEDPR
+180 EDPEH
-186 RGLAFD
+186 GLAFD
-192 FLAESPG
+192 FLRALPDEPP
-199 GAEVLTGHANGLI
+199 VMTGHANGVI
-212 TLDLEEADD
+212 TLNVEEADD
-221 AARERLRA
+221 AVREKVRA
-229 QLHEPYRT
+229 AMHEPYRT

-280 RHYDNGAPPDWDQ
+280 RHYDNGAPADWDQ

-350 DVEGASEFLEFVNAW
+350 DVAGASEFLELVNAW

-389 NRPVVAKLQFIHCV
+389 NRPVVAKLHFIHCV

-410 QRARSA
+410 HRARQKANQTGA
-416 AAAPALPA
+416 ALAS
-424 AA
+424 

>member
-1 MDTTALLTRLG
+1 MNILKSMVYGIAGNLFKRRKSATTRSRSYTCQCG
-12 EHLARAWQT
+12 K
-21 PVPPTR
+21 PVF
-27 ATRTSAPASPPAW
+27 
-40 RCVCGRRVYFRNDRC
+40 FRNSAC
-55 LACGRAL
+55 LSCGAQLGYDPELTTLIAL
-62 GFDPL
+62 EEGDT
-67 AGAVLALAPAEPLPG
+67 PG
-82 EPVRTWRDA
+82 SLVRHGDTGGK
-91 RPDHAAATY
+91 HY
-100 LRCANAA
+100 QRCANFDTAA
-107 SPAACNWLVPTSE
+107 GCNWLLPHGSTE
-120 RNGAGQRP
+120 P
-128 LYCLACRLNRTIPDL
+128 LCRACCVNRTIPDQSDPQNQML
-143 GRAGQADAWA
+143 WG
-153 RIEAAKRRL
+153 RIELAKRRL
-162 VAQLLAL
+162 MSQLLDL
-169 GLPVA
+169 GLPA
-174 SRLPGA
+174 LSKEK
-180 GGEDPR
+180 EDPEH
-186 RGLAFD
+186 GLAFD
-192 FLAESPG
+192 FLRALPDEPP
-199 GAEVLTGHANGLI
+199 VMTGHANGVI
-212 TLDLEEADD
+212 TLNVEEADD
-221 AARERLRA
+221 AVREKVRA
-229 QLHEPYRT
+229 AMHEPYRT

-280 RHYDNGAPPDWDQ
+280 RHYDNGAPADWDQ

-343 KDVLWQP
+343 KDVLWPP
-350 DVEGASEFLEFVNAW
+350 DVAGASEFLELVNAW

-410 QRARSA
+410 SRARTAPSVP
-416 AAAPALPA
+416 AAPEKSA
-424 AA
+424 

>member
-1 MDTTALLTRLG
+1 MNILKSMVYGIAGNLFKRRKSATTRSRSYTCQCG
-12 EHLARAWQT
+12 K
-21 PVPPTR
+21 PVF
-27 ATRTSAPASPPAW
+27 
-40 RCVCGRRVYFRNDRC
+40 FRNSAC
-55 LACGRAL
+55 LSCGAQLGYDPELTTLIAL
-62 GFDPL
+62 EEGDT
-67 AGAVLALAPAEPLPG
+67 PG
-82 EPVRTWRDA
+82 SLVRHGDTGGK
-91 RPDHAAATY
+91 HY
-100 LRCANAA
+100 QRCANFDTAA
-107 SPAACNWLVPTSE
+107 GCNWLLPHGCTE
-120 RNGAGQRP
+120 P
-128 LYCLACRLNRTIPDL
+128 LCRACRVNRTIPDQSDPENQML
-143 GRAGQADAWA
+143 WG
-153 RIEAAKRRL
+153 RIELAKRRL
-162 VAQLLAL
+162 MSQLLDL
-169 GLPVA
+169 GLPA
-174 SRLPGA
+174 LSKEK
-180 GGEDPR
+180 EDPEH
-186 RGLAFD
+186 GLAFD
-192 FLAESPG
+192 FLRALPDEPP
-199 GAEVLTGHANGLI
+199 VMTGHANGVI
-212 TLDLEEADD
+212 TLNVEEADD
-221 AARERLRA
+221 AVREKVRA
-229 QLHEPYRT
+229 AMHEPYRT

-280 RHYDNGAPPDWDQ
+280 RHYDNGAPADWDQ

-350 DVEGASEFLEFVNAW
+350 DVAGASEFLELVNAW

-410 QRARSA
+410 SRARTAPSVP
-416 AAAPALPA
+416 AAPEKSA
-424 AA
+424 

>member
-1 MDTTALLTRLG
+1 MNILKSMVYGIAGNLFKRRKSATTRSRSYTCQCG
-12 EHLARAWQT
+12 K
-21 PVPPTR
+21 PVF
-27 ATRTSAPASPPAW
+27 
-40 RCVCGRRVYFRNDRC
+40 FRNSAC
-55 LACGRAL
+55 LSCGAQLGYDPELTTLIAL
-62 GFDPL
+62 EEGDT
-67 AGAVLALAPAEPLPG
+67 PG
-82 EPVRTWRDA
+82 SLVRHGDTGGK
-91 RPDHAAATY
+91 HY
-100 LRCANAA
+100 QRCANFDTAA
-107 SPAACNWLVPTSE
+107 GCNWLLPHGSTE
-120 RNGAGQRP
+120 P
-128 LYCLACRLNRTIPDL
+128 LCRACCVNRTIPDQSDPQNQML
-143 GRAGQADAWA
+143 WG
-153 RIEAAKRRL
+153 RIELAKRRL
-162 VAQLLAL
+162 MSQLLDL
-169 GLPVA
+169 GLPA
-174 SRLPGA
+174 LSKEK
-180 GGEDPR
+180 EDPEH
-186 RGLAFD
+186 GLAFD
-192 FLAESPG
+192 FLRALPDEPP
-199 GAEVLTGHANGLI
+199 VMTGHANGVI
-212 TLDLEEADD
+212 TLNVEEADD
-221 AARERLRA
+221 AVREKVRA
-229 QLHEPYRT
+229 AMHEPYRT

-350 DVEGASEFLEFVNAW
+350 DVAGASEFLELVNAW

-403 VREARAA
+403 CAKRGRQAVPARHPLCPPHPKNLLKTGLCPSKCWA
-410 QRARSA
+410 
-416 AAAPALPA
+416 
-424 AA
+424 

>member
-1 MDTTALLTRLG
+1 MNILKSMVYGIAGNLFKRRKSATTRSRSYTCQCG
-12 EHLARAWQT
+12 K
-21 PVPPTR
+21 PVF
-27 ATRTSAPASPPAW
+27 
-40 RCVCGRRVYFRNDRC
+40 FRNSAC
-55 LACGRAL
+55 LSCGAQLGYDPELTTLIAL
-62 GFDPL
+62 EEGDT
-67 AGAVLALAPAEPLPG
+67 PG
-82 EPVRTWRDA
+82 SLVRHGDTGGK
-91 RPDHAAATY
+91 HY
-100 LRCANAA
+100 QRCANFDTAA
-107 SPAACNWLVPTSE
+107 GCNWLLPHGSTE
-120 RNGAGQRP
+120 P
-128 LYCLACRLNRTIPDL
+128 LCRACCVNRTIPDQSDPQNQML
-143 GRAGQADAWA
+143 WG
-153 RIEAAKRRL
+153 RIELAKRRL
-162 VAQLLAL
+162 MSQLLDL
-169 GLPVA
+169 GLPA
-174 SRLPGA
+174 LSKEK
-180 GGEDPR
+180 EDPEH
-186 RGLAFD
+186 GLAFD
-192 FLAESPG
+192 FLRALPDEPP
-199 GAEVLTGHANGLI
+199 VMTGHANGVI
-212 TLDLEEADD
+212 TLNVEEADD
-221 AARERLRA
+221 AVREKVRA
-229 QLHEPYRT
+229 AMHEPYRT

-280 RHYDNGAPPDWDQ
+280 RHYDNGAPADWDQ
-293 RFVST
+293 RFVSP

-350 DVEGASEFLEFVNAW
+350 DVAGASEFLELVNAW

-410 QRARSA
+410 SRARTAPSVP
-416 AAAPALPA
+416 AAPEKSA
-424 AA
+424 